1 MSLMGILNIGG
12 SALQAQQAALQVTS
26 NNLANAADP
35 NYAEETAEYE
45 PSGEVSTG

>member
-1 MSLMGILNIGG
+1 MSLIGVLNIAA

-35 NYAEETAEYE
+35 NY
-45 PSGEVSTG
+45 